1 MQADCA
7 ARTVQR
13 QGQRTRTLR
22 PQSLFSLHPRNHGV
36 LLLAP
41 PCTAVECRRHARP
54 ALREYKS
61 VADRRGMDT
70 SVDPPAPKRAKR
82 FELESTEAVFG
93 CKLKGSIDC
102 LAATANMRWLF
113 AAGSDG
119 TVYKYDFWRSM
130 NGGDKGIL
138 LTRWT
143 TKAAEGTSSGLNN
156 DGGSGIVAATSLP
169 PSGPSLASPSTPGIH
184 CLAAH
189 SEGVWLLSGNS
200 SGQLQIWGVRT
211 TQEGTCAHTSDVHR
225 VCLYYHL
232 EAASL
237 LFPASPADFVGIAL
251 FSLFSSQNNAISC
264 RCVNAAWSLFANLLP
279 LLCTH
284 MFAALSRSNPFGPSG
299 SLIAFHVPGRQSVV
313 ADVCVLPGEQAC
325 ISASWDRTV
334 VRTDLNTGDTM
345 TFE

>member
-1 MQADCA
+1 MQPCDRA

-13 QGQRTRTLR
+13 QGQRTRTL
-22 PQSLFSLHPRNHGV
+22 PPASLFSLHPRNHGV

-41 PCTAVECRRHARP
+41 PCTAVECRRSGNKNP
-54 ALREYKS
+54 S
-61 VADRRGMDT
+61 PTVGMDT
-70 SVDPPAPKRAKR
+70 SIDPPAPKRAKR

-156 DGGSGIVAATSLP
+156 DGGSGIVAAASLP

-237 LFPASPADFVGIAL
+237 LLPAFPADFVGIAL
-251 FSLFSSQNNAISC
+251 FFLF
-264 RCVNAAWSLFANLLP
+264 P
-279 LLCTH
+279 LKITQ
-284 MFAALSRSNPFGPSG
+284 
-299 SLIAFHVPGRQSVV
+299 FH
-313 ADVCVLPGEQAC
+313 ADV
-325 ISASWDRTV
+325 
-334 VRTDLNTGDTM
+334 
-345 TFE
+345 